1 MSESGKFKI
10 IYEGNVSEFE
20 KQILY
25 NSDQEVIKGKPGG
38 WCQLADVYARQLAI
52 ISHNPYPEEL
62 DGGKSM
68 DDETPPSVKHIYKN
82 TIYGNLYRWGI
93 QGGWT
98 GNHRIIYTIHNY
110 HKVIMLYYFDKQYNG
125 LIKRRDIVPAELTYE
140 KYCALDPNL
149 Y

>member
-68 DDETPPSVKHIYKN
+68 DDETPPSVNIFIKTPYMGTFIGGVYKAD
-82 TIYGNLYRWGI
+82 GLGI
-93 QGGWT
+93 IGLFI
-98 GNHRIIYTIHNY
+98 RSIII
-110 HKVIMLYYFDKQYNG
+110 I
-125 LIKRRDIVPAELTYE
+125 R
-140 KYCALDPNL
+140 
-149 Y
+149 